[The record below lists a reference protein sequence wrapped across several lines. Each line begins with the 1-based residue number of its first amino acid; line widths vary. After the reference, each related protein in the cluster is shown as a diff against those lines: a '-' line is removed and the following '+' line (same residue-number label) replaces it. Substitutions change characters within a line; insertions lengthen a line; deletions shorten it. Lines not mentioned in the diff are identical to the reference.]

1 MKSFIAAS
9 MLIIAV
15 SFSAGCNKEKLA
27 VATYEGVGQVLVEFK
42 NEVEAK
48 HELGQINA
56 EFYGKAKTAYA
67 DARLSYI
74 AAGNALKLIIDIED
88 AVQRGAKLSESL
100 KSLDEAK
107 DFIVSF
113 MAVLEANGVKLDK
126 VSSLIS
132 KLKS

>member
-1 MKSFIAAS
+1 MKSFIVAL
-9 MLIIAV
+9 MLVVAL
-15 SFSAGCNKEKLA
+15 SLSAGCNKEKLA

-42 NEVEAK
+42 NEVESK
-48 HELGQINA
+48 HARGEINE
-56 EFYGKAKTAYA
+56 EFYVKAKATYA
-67 DARLSYI
+67 NARLSYI

-100 KSLDEAK
+100 ESLDEARG
-107 DFIVSF
+107 FIVSF
-113 MAVLEANGVKLDK
+113 IAALEANGVKLDK